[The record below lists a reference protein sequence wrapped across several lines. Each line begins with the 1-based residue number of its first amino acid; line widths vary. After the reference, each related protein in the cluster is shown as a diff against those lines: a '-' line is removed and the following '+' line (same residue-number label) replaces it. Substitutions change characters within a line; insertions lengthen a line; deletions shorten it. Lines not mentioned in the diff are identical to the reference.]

1 MEITSGIHLVDG
13 TNANVYILF
22 GDNLTVID
30 TGMPGQLNKIL
41 DYVKSIGKNPSDI
54 LKIVLTHCHVDHM
67 GNAYDLKRITG
78 AKLYVHEK
86 DEPYVT
92 GKEKFPSPKGFTGAA
107 MKMASTFMKVNYVEP
122 DILLREGD
130 TVDGFTVIHNPG
142 HTPGSISLY
151 SKERKVIFVGD
162 ELRYIDGKL
171 QGPPEQF
178 TPDMVLAIKSME
190 KLTKIEYD
198 IMLSGHGMPLK
209 PDASEKVKEFYKML
223 IKRG

>member
-1 MEITSGIHLVDG
+1 MEITNGIHLVDG
-13 TNANVYILF
+13 TNANVYIVL

-54 LKIVLTHCHVDHM
+54 SKIVLTHCHMDHM
-67 GNAYDLKRITG
+67 GNAYELKKITN

-86 DEPYVT
+86 DAPYVT
-92 GKEKFPSPKGFTGAA
+92 GKEKLPSPKGFTGAA
-107 MKMASTFMKVNYVEP
+107 MKVASTFMKMNYVEP
-122 DILLREGD
+122 DVLLKEGD
-130 TVDGFTVIHNPG
+130 TVDDFVVIHNPG

-162 ELRYIDGKL
+162 ELRYIDEL

-178 TPDMVLAIKSME
+178 TPDMALAIKSME

-198 IMLSGHGMPLK
+198 IMLSGHGVPLR
-209 PDASEKVKEFYKML
+209 PDASKKVKEFYKTL
-223 IKRG
+223 IS

>member
-1 MEITSGIHLVDG
+1 MEITNGIHLVDG
-13 TNANVYILF
+13 TNANVYIIL

-30 TGMPGQLNKIL
+30 TGMPGQLNKIV

-54 LKIVLTHCHVDHM
+54 SKIVLTHCHVDHI
-67 GNAYDLKRITG
+67 GNAYELKKITG
-78 AKLYVHEK
+78 AMLYVHEK
-86 DEPYVT
+86 EAPYVA
-92 GKEKFPSPKGFTGAA
+92 GKEKLPSPKGFTGAA
-107 MKMASTFMKVNYVEP
+107 MKVASTFMKVKYVEP
-122 DILLREGD
+122 DFLIKEGD
-130 TVDGFTVIHNPG
+130 NVDDLVVIHNPG

-162 ELRYIDGKL
+162 ELRYIDGKI

-178 TPDMVLAIKSME
+178 TPDMDLAIRSME

-209 PDASEKVKEFYKML
+209 TNASEKVKEFYKTL
-223 IKRG
+223 RR